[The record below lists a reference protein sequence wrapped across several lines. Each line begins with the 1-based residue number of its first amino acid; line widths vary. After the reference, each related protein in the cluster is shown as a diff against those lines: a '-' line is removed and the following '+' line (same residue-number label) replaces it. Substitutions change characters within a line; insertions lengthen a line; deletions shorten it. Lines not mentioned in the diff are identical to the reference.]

1 MTSNKP
7 TGSVD
12 LEEVGRLVEQL
23 EHDLALAKQGA
34 RDVDTLRD
42 EVERLR
48 GALAAKQPVPEAVS
62 AGLHGVRDRMQAIGD
77 ELFDDA
83 VTASRYAAWLG
94 RLLGM

>member
-23 EHDLALAKQGA
+23 ERDLTLAKQGA
-34 RDVDTLRD
+34 RDVETLRD

-48 GALAAKQPVPEAVS
+48 SALAAQNPAPEEVS
-62 AGLHGVRDRMQAIGD
+62 AGLNGVRDRMHAIGD

>member
-1 MTSNKP
+1 MTSNRPK
-7 TGSVD
+7 GSVD

-23 EHDLALAKQGA
+23 ERDLTLAKQGA

-48 GALAAKQPVPEAVS
+48 GALAAQHPAPEAVS
-62 AGLHGVRDRMQAIGD
+62 AGLHGVRDRMHAIGD

>member
-23 EHDLALAKQGA
+23 ERDLTLAKQGA
-34 RDVDTLRD
+34 RDVETLRD

-48 GALAAKQPVPEAVS
+48 SALAAQNPAPEEVS
-62 AGLHGVRDRMQAIGD
+62 AGLNGVRDRIHAIGD

>member
-1 MTSNKP
+1 MTSNNPK
-7 TGSVD
+7 GSVD

-23 EHDLALAKQGA
+23 ERDLKLAKQGA
-34 RDVDTLRD
+34 SDVDTLRD

-48 GALAAKQPVPEAVS
+48 DALSAQPLAPEAVN
-62 AGLHGVRDRMQAIGD
+62 AGLHGVSDRIHALGD

-83 VTASRYAAWLG
+83 VTASRYAAWVG